1 MKNLNK
7 TNFIVNAI
15 VFLAIGSLSF
25 NNKFITK
32 LIYPSLNLS
41 KESTIYYGKTIEDKY
56 AVLENMDNKE
66 VKGWYK
72 EEEMLCDSVL
82 SGIPS
87 RQILKKDL
95 ENYVYSSNMRGGFP
109 RMAGENVFF
118 VRSYLKEK
126 IQKIIYRKNLGSE
139 NIELFNANEFYESK
153 QFFNIDY
160 FEPSSD
166 GKYIAFGL
174 SSNGNELAIIHIIDV
189 ENKKVLPERI
199 KNAKY
204 GHINWISGTHSFF
217 YSQTNEPGPNLD
229 SKGLRQTAKVKLHVV
244 GENAETDRVTFSREA
259 NTDIVLDSIDLP
271 LIFTYPKSS
280 YALLAVYK
288 GTDRYASLYYA
299 LTDDIKKVSSTKG
312 LWKRLS
318 TAENKI
324 VDFAIYGEE
333 AYMLEFQTNS
343 NGIVKK
349 FSFKDLKEQKTLIE
363 SHDEIFESLML
374 CENALFLKKDKN
386 GVSSVI
392 RLDIN
397 NGLIKDIKLPF
408 QGYVGIKYSNEFLT
422 NSSVSSNLYFALES
436 WDKEVAVYCYNPSS
450 DKIIKTNLREQ
461 SIYGYPD
468 DIIVKELEIPSYDGT
483 MVPLSIVYSRAVKL
497 NGENPVIISGYGA
510 YGIST
515 NASFDLAR
523 LAWLRKGGIFAFAH
537 VRGGGE
543 KGENWY
549 KGGYQSTK
557 MNSWKDFIACAEY
570 LIKNKYT
577 SSKKL
582 AARGASAGAITVGRA
597 ITERP
602 DLFKAAVIE
611 VGALNTLKLEKS
623 RNASR
628 GNEFGSVNDS
638 IGFKNLLEMDT
649 YHHINDKVIYPSI
662 LFTAGINDSRIDP
675 WQSGKAVA
683 RFQEVSRN
691 NENVI
696 LYRVTNLGHFG
707 DSDKIALLTDI
718 YGFLFWSLN
727 HKI

>member
-1 MKNLNK
+1 MKNKNK
-7 TNFIVNAI
+7 LH
-15 VFLAIGSLSF
+15 FLSYTIIFTSIIFLSF
-25 NNKFITK
+25 SNKLMNGLK
-32 LIYPSLNLS
+32 YPSLNWLEES
-41 KESTIYYGKTIEDKY
+41 KLYYGRIIKDKY
-56 AVLENMDNKE
+56 AILENIDNSE
-66 VKGWYK
+66 VKDWYK
-72 EEEMLCDSVL
+72 KEEILCDSIL
-82 SGIPS
+82 SNIPS
-87 RQILKKDL
+87 RQILKKSL
-95 ENYVYSSNMRGGFP
+95 EDFVFSSNMRGGFP

-118 VRSYLKEK
+118 VRSYLKER
-126 IQKIIYRKNLGSE
+126 IQKIICRKTLNSE
-139 NIELFNANEFYESK
+139 NIELFNANEFYQSK

-174 SSNGNELAIIHIIDV
+174 SSNGNELAVIHVIDV

-204 GHINWISGTHSFF
+204 GHINWIFGTHSFF
-217 YSQTNEPGPNLD
+217 YSQTDEPGLNLD
-229 SKGLRQTAKVKLHVV
+229 SKGLRQTAKVKLHEV
-244 GENAETDRVTFSREA
+244 GENVESDKITFAREM

-271 LIFTYPKSS
+271 LVFTYPKSN
-280 YALLAVYK
+280 YALLALYK
-288 GTDRYASLYYA
+288 GTDKYPSLYYA
-299 LTDDIKKVSSTKG
+299 PISDIKVSGTKDI
-312 LWKRLS
+312 WKKLS
-318 TAENKI
+318 TAESKV
-324 VDFAIYGEE
+324 VDFALYGNE
-333 AYMLEFQTNS
+333 AYMLNFQTNS
-343 NGIVKK
+343 NGILKK
-349 FSFKDLKEQKTLIE
+349 INLKDLRVQKTLIE
-363 SHDEIFESLML
+363 SKDEIFESLML
-374 CENALFLKKDKN
+374 CENFLFLKKDKN
-386 GVSSVI
+386 GISSII
-392 RLDIN
+392 RLDIDTD
-397 NGLIKDIKLPF
+397 LIKEIKLPF
-408 QGYVGIKYSNEFLT
+408 QGYAGVKYSNEFLT
-422 NSSVSSNLYFALES
+422 NSSVSSNLYFAIES
-436 WDKEVAVYCYNPSS
+436 WDKEVAVYYYDANL
-450 DKIIKTNLREQ
+450 DKAIKTNLREQ
-461 SIYGYPD
+461 SIFGYPD
-468 DIIVKELEIPSYDGT
+468 DIIVKEIEIPSYDGT
-483 MVPLSIVYSRAVKL
+483 MVPLSIVYSKTIKL
-497 NGENPVIISGYGA
+497 NGENPTIISGYGA

-515 NASFDLAR
+515 NAGFDLAR
-523 LAWLRKGGIFAFAH
+523 LAWLRRGGIFAFAH

-557 MNSWKDFIACAEY
+557 RNSWKDFIACSEY

-628 GNEFGSVNDS
+628 GNEFGSINDS
-638 IGFKNLLEMDT
+638 VGFKNLLEMDT
-649 YHHINDKVIYPSI
+649 YHHIQDKMNYPSI

-683 RFQEVSRN
+683 RFQEVSKN
-691 NENVI
+691 KENII

-707 DSDKIALLTDI
+707 DSDRIALLTDI